1 MEEIV
6 GLKQI
11 LLSLLLAVF
20 TAETGYV
27 LYLYGMGWIE
37 VVFSNPVSTLVFVDL
52 CIALTMVMVW
62 MVGDA
67 RERGISPWP
76 YIATTLFAGSVG
88 TLAYLIRRDWKRE
101 VARDVLRS
109 PA

>member
-1 MEEIV
+1 V

-11 LLSLLLAVF
+11 PLSLVFVVF

-37 VVFSNPVSTLVFVDL
+37 VVFENPVSMLLFADL

-62 MVGDA
+62 IVGDA

-88 TLAYLIRRDWKRE
+88 TLAYLIRRDWKRQE
-101 VARDVLRS
+101 TREALRS
-109 PA
+109 HV

>member
-1 MEEIV
+1 M
-6 GLKQI
+6 GLKQV
-11 LLSLLLAVF
+11 LLSLVLVVF

-37 VVFSNPVSTLVFVDL
+37 VVFSNPVSSLIFADL

-76 YIATTLFAGSVG
+76 YVASTLFAGSVG

-101 VARDVLRS
+101 EAREGLRS

>member
-1 MEEIV
+1 M

-11 LLSLLLAVF
+11 LLSILLVVF
-20 TAETGYV
+20 TVETGYV

-37 VVFSNPVSTLVFVDL
+37 VVFSNPVSLLVFVDL

-62 MVGDA
+62 MVRDA
-67 RERGISPWP
+67 HERGISPWP
-76 YIATTLFAGSVG
+76 YVATTLFAGSVG
-88 TLAYLIRRDWKRE
+88 TLAYLIRRDWKQAG
-101 VARDVLRS
+101 ARVDLRS

>member
-1 MEEIV
+1 MGI
-6 GLKQI
+6 KQA
-11 LLSLLLAVF
+11 LLSLVLLVF

-27 LYLYGMGWIE
+27 LYEYGMGWIE
-37 VVFSNPVSTLVFVDL
+37 VAFSNPVSTLIFVDL

-62 MVGDA
+62 MVADA

-88 TLAYLIRRDWKRE
+88 TLAYLIRRDSKRRE
-101 VARDVLRS
+101 SDTPVRQ

>member
-1 MEEIV
+1 M

-11 LLSLLLAVF
+11 LLSLVLLVF
-20 TAETGYV
+20 TVETGYV
-27 LYLYGMGWIE
+27 LYLYGMGWID

-62 MVGDA
+62 IVGDA

-88 TLAYLIRRDWKRE
+88 TLAYLVRRDWKRE
-101 VARDVLRS
+101 DSKTAVRQ